1 MCTCA
6 YRCEL
11 CGVIF
16 NIRMLPTSVNTNV
29 QTIESFVS
37 DLVGPHTYVHLYARY
52 STPRVLAKDH
62 GVLCV
67 GPGWVHGTKKPE
79 NIV

>member
-62 GVLCV
+62 
-67 GPGWVHGTKKPE
+67 
-79 NIV
+79 